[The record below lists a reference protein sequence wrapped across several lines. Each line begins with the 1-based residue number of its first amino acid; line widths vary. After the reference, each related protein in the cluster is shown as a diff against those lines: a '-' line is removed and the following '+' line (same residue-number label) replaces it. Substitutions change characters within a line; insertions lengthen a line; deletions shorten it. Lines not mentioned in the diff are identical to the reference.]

1 MPNDSSNHFQRNSNL
16 FTALGVFGAISV
28 YFTQLQLNT
37 RWRRLG
43 IVSSLTI
50 FLLVAVSI
58 QRNLPPESSD
68 KEPFDYVV
76 DVLLQKPGQTLFYVS
91 FWSLVISVVAI
102 IVSYSD
108 TFLFLTQFFVFL
120 VGFAGARRLVIE
132 IERSLDDNLADDVKI
147 ELGKGQLPVIYSLFI
162 IRNALYTVIIGSGG
176 LVLSWHWG
184 LLVWQQL
191 VTLRSPSLL
200 SSILV
205 GVLTGLVGGGIVF
218 TGIGLGMLAIH
229 FMVISIQERGIEDEM
244 SRYMGKFGYQ
254 TPEGEE

>member
-1 MPNDSSNHFQRNSNL
+1 MP
-16 FTALGVFGAISV
+16 V
-28 YFTQLQLNT
+28 
-37 RWRRLG
+37 
-43 IVSSLTI
+43 
-50 FLLVAVSI
+50 
-58 QRNLPPESSD
+58 
-68 KEPFDYVV
+68 
-76 DVLLQKPGQTLFYVS
+76 
-91 FWSLVISVVAI
+91 
-102 IVSYSD
+102 
-108 TFLFLTQFFVFL
+108 
-120 VGFAGARRLVIE
+120 ARRLVIE